1 MGAEYDLLMLHND
14 EMIKPDHV
22 WFDPWLI
29 VIKMETNMFQGLWS
43 FFLPSWNEI
52 TLQIKLGAI
61 GKPKFMTFMHSK
73 TCYQQR
79 EKFYSRGLAGG
90 MLTSIGEYPLAFA
103 YMIFKGQSPIKITA
117 TGVNFDTGV
126 DKSHSVTILF
136 EEGDI
141 LTSFI
146 SCGEHIIHSITL
158 ELFVSRLNLFT
169 GVCHMQ
175 HEVMAAKG
183 GFTTKQL

>member
-1 MGAEYDLLMLHND
+1 MYICALLSNSLGAEYGILMLQKD
-14 EMIKPDHV
+14 EMIKPGHSCV
-22 WFDPWLI
+22 EFWLN
-29 VIKMETNMFQGLWS
+29 VIKIETTMFQGLWS

-52 TLQIKLGAI
+52 ALQIKLGAI
-61 GKPKFMTFMHSK
+61 GKPKFMNFMHST

-103 YMIFKGQSPIKITA
+103 CMIFNGQNPVKITA

-146 SCGEHIIHSITL
+146 SCGKHIYI
-158 ELFVSRLNLFT
+158 
-169 GVCHMQ
+169 Q
-175 HEVMAAKG
+175 
-183 GFTTKQL
+183 